1 MSQSHTQ
8 GPLKNGN
15 NPLNDLDLETI
26 KLIVTQK
33 GQELQVEA
41 QKLRLEEKRLEQNG
55 KLAEKSL
62 EHNSKLIQKY
72 PSEQRKTMLTIGGI
86 ACFILLLFFLFILY
100 CISQGKTEFADKF
113 LNWISHIAGIA
124 AGFFVGKYGTKKKR
138 NKGISEEPEDVEIVD

>member
-8 GPLKNGN
+8 GPLKDGKF
-15 NPLNDLDLETI
+15 PFNDLDLETI

-41 QKLRLEEKRLEQNG
+41 QKLRLEEKRIEQNG
-55 KLAEKSL
+55 KLAEKSM

-86 ACFILLLFFLFILY
+86 ACFILIIFFLFILY
-100 CISQGKTEFADKF
+100 CISQDKIEFADKF
-113 LNWISHIAGIA
+113 LNWISHIAGIT

>member
-8 GPLKNGN
+8 GPLKDGKF
-15 NPLNDLDLETI
+15 PFNDLDLETI
-26 KLIVTQK
+26 KLIVAQK

-41 QKLRLEEKRLEQNG
+41 QKLRLEEKRIVLRLRSGLKGSWTVLSGVEG
-55 KLAEKSL
+55 
-62 EHNSKLIQKY
+62 
-72 PSEQRKTMLTIGGI
+72 RKTILTIGGI

-138 NKGISEEPEDVEIVD
+138 NKDVSEEPEDAEIVA